1 MALITLIVVEVKMA
15 IEKLRMPTGAVIVT
29 VNIEKFKWNFKGSD
43 IKNNNEPS
51 GTDPTNLVVKD
62 LGSNI
67 TKPSKWKSISECI
80 FRVKKIDSKSKLT
93 SDLDLKEGSIFYY
106 NKDLLTKISAACDS
120 ADEIDVLLFKTYCL
134 GYSYTI
140 SSTKA
145 TETLKTT
152 CGSISA
158 IGKIPEQTVEFSGYS
173 VRETATNKEEILDTY
188 IEKSHF
194 ITQDISKNNNQWQ
207 IGKRSLPTN
216 YEFTVLFVDQ
226 IADQDQRTKFMVG
239 EGQIA
244 TYNPSQDLNNQKID
258 LKCQLTLTK
267 PLVSLSCDYI
277 QDARFFKI

>member
-1 MALITLIVVEVKMA
+1 MVN
-15 IEKLRMPTGAVIVT
+15 EKLRIPSGAVLVT
-29 VNIEKFKWNFKGSD
+29 VNIDKFKWCFKGSD
-43 IKNNNEPS
+43 IKKAEEIN
-51 GTDPTNLVVKD
+51 GGDPKDLVVKD
-62 LGSNI
+62 LASSVS
-67 TKPSKWKSISECI
+67 KPNKWKSIKECV

-93 SDLDLKEGSIFYY
+93 SDFDLKEGNIFYY
-106 NKDLLTKISAACDS
+106 HKDMCEDLSKCFGD
-120 ADEIDVLLFKTYCL
+120 ADELDVLLFKTYCL

-158 IGKIPEQTVEFSGYS
+158 IGKVPEQTVEFSGYS
-173 VRETATNKEEILDTY
+173 VKETSTNKEELLESY

-194 ITQDISKNNNQWQ
+194 ITRDVSKKISNGQYE
-207 IGKRSLPTN
+207 IGRRSLPKN
-216 YEFTVLFVDQ
+216 FEFTVLFVNQ
-226 IADQDQRTKFMVG
+226 IASQDQRTKFMVG

-267 PLVSLSCDYI
+267 PLVSLSYDYI
-277 QDARFFKI
+277 KDATFFEI

>member
-1 MALITLIVVEVKMA
+1 
-15 IEKLRMPTGAVIVT
+15 
-29 VNIEKFKWNFKGSD
+29 
-43 IKNNNEPS
+43 
-51 GTDPTNLVVKD
+51 
-62 LGSNI
+62 
-67 TKPSKWKSISECI
+67 
-80 FRVKKIDSKSKLT
+80 KIDSKSKLT

-106 NKDLLTKISAACDS
+106 NKDLLTKISTACDN

-173 VRETATNKEEILDTY
+173 VRETVTNKEEILDTY

-194 ITQDISKNNNQWQ
+194 ITQDISKNNDQWQ

-216 YEFTVLFVDQ
+216 YEFT
-226 IADQDQRTKFMVG
+226 
-239 EGQIA
+239 
-244 TYNPSQDLNNQKID
+244 
-258 LKCQLTLTK
+258 
-267 PLVSLSCDYI
+267 
-277 QDARFFKI
+277 

>member
-1 MALITLIVVEVKMA
+1 MEIKMA
-15 IEKLRMPTGAVIVT
+15 DEKLRIPSGAVLIA
-29 VNIEKFKWNFKGSD
+29 VNIDRFKWSFKGSE
-43 IKNNNEPS
+43 IKNNGQIDEGQPK
-51 GTDPTNLVVKD
+51 DLVVKD
-62 LGSNI
+62 LASSVS
-67 TKPSKWKSISECI
+67 KPNKWKSIKECV

-93 SDLDLKEGSIFYY
+93 SDFDLKEGSIFYY
-106 NKDLLTKISAACDS
+106 HSDLCKKLSECCDN

-158 IGKIPEQTVEFSGYS
+158 IGKVPEQTVEFSGYS
-173 VRETATNKEEILDTY
+173 VRETSTNKEDLLETY

-194 ITQDISKNNNQWQ
+194 ITRDISEKIPKEENCKYA
-207 IGKRSLPTN
+207 IGKRNLPKN
-216 YEFTVLFVDQ
+216 FEFTVLFVNQ
-226 IADQDQRTKFMVG
+226 IASQDQRTKFMVG

-244 TYNPSQDLNNQKID
+244 TYSPGQDLNNQKID

-267 PLVSLSCDYI
+267 PLVSFSYDYI
-277 QDARFFKI
+277 KDATFFEI